1 MGTTEVP
8 IDTIDLQPRLQL
20 HERASCRLLS
30 WLGRPKGMCVSL
42 LPRGAVASIIGMGN
56 WESLLNQ
63 GGVMKNDLKTRSVI
77 STAVFSLPPLL
88 FISQNIHAYLDGGM
102 RR

>member
-1 MGTTEVP
+1 
-8 IDTIDLQPRLQL
+8 
-20 HERASCRLLS
+20 
-30 WLGRPKGMCVSL
+30 
-42 LPRGAVASIIGMGN
+42 MGN

-63 GGVMKNDLKTRSVI
+63 GGIMENDLKTRSVI
-77 STAVFSLPPLL
+77 STAVFFLPSLL